1 MKQAAAVAE
10 GAAPALA
17 STKPVTV
24 RFFLDRIV
32 PEAAGLKAG
41 ATAGAEGLYDL
52 PAEALV
58 G

>member
-1 MKQAAAVAE
+1 MKQAEAIAE

-17 STKPVTV
+17 EAKPVTV

-32 PEAAGLKAG
+32 TEALGLKAG
-41 ATAGAEGLYDL
+41 AVAGADLLYAL
-52 PAEALV
+52 PTEKLA